1 MLQYLITG
9 LAGIALGIV
18 GMRLWQAKDAATP
31 APAVDAGAPNLAE
44 PGAVATSAPATGAS
58 RKPLLIG
65 AVALAV
71 LAVAVFAL
79 RPTEDD
85 SAAAQASGVA
95 TPGKVGPDGK
105 SLSDVDTSIANLA
118 AKLEKD
124 PSNGEGFRFL
134 GWSYVATGKADK
146 AIEPY
151 KRAIALLPKNASAH
165 AGYGE
170 ALTAVA
176 GAKVTPEA
184 KAELRRRWMEWKG
197 LPA

>member
-18 GMRLWQAKDAATP
+18 GLRLWQAKDASSP
-31 APAVDAGAPNLAE
+31 APAADAGTPDLAE
-44 PGAVATSAPATGAS
+44 AGAVAASAPATGAS

-65 AVALAV
+65 AGALAV

-79 RPTEDD
+79 RPAGDD
-85 SAAAQASGVA
+85 SAAAQASSA
-95 TPGKVGPDGK
+95 TAPGQVGPDGK
-105 SLSDVDTSIANLA
+105 SLADVDTSIANLA

-124 PSNGEGFRFL
+124 PANGEGFRFL

-151 KRAIALLPKNASAH
+151 KRAISLLPKNASAPH
-165 AGYGE
+165 
-170 ALTAVA
+170 
-176 GAKVTPEA
+176 
-184 KAELRRRWMEWKG
+184 
-197 LPA
+197 